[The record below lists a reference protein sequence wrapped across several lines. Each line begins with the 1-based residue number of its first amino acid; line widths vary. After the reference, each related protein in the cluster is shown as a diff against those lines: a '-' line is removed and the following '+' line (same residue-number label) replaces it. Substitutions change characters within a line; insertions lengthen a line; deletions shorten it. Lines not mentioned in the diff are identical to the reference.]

1 MKFRTDF
8 VTNSSD
14 SSFLTFNIQNKA
26 LFDCLTSLG
35 IKFEN
40 VEGGFDD
47 SMVITLPSGESE
59 EIDGFNNWS
68 LPYVTDFHS
77 VSAWLVSM
85 LLWEIE
91 DVDPPKEEEEYSDFS
106 RELIDIFNKADITH
120 LDWEAVESW
129 SRDEMVEDLEAKF
142 GAMDA
147 EMESAEIE
155 HTYGFEGEV
164 GPAIYMEVQQGQ
176 RMTVEYNGDIETQDA
191 EDLRFVVTGKLRYF
205 ENREAIVESI
215 EDKGGVVTES
225 ISKKT
230 DYLICN
236 DVESQTSKL
245 KKAKAL
251 GIPVLS
257 EAAFIRRFCDDDELE
272 ALREQ
277 AEDAD
282 DEFEGLKDLDDVFD
296 EAWDLSSCG
305 GVLDFVMDNGTQPV
319 VMEIWKNGKWV
330 ANGSK

>member
-68 LPYVTDFHS
+68 LPYVTDFNS

-85 LLWEIE
+85 LLWEVE
-91 DVDPPKEEEEYSDFS
+91 DMSPQKEEEEYSDFA

-142 GAMDA
+142 GAMDG

-164 GPAIYMEVQQGQ
+164 GPAIYMEVSQGQ
-176 RMTVEYNGDIETQDA
+176 RMTVDYNGDIETQDA
-191 EDLRFVVTGKLRYF
+191 EGLRFVVTGKLEFF
-205 ENREAIVESI
+205 ENREAIVEVI
-215 EDKGGVVTES
+215 EDLGGTVTES

-230 DYLICN
+230 DYLINN
-236 DVESQTSKL
+236 DVTSETSKN
-245 KKAKAL
+245 KKAKEL
-251 GIPVLS
+251 GITILT
-257 EAAFIRRFCDDDELE
+257 EETFIQLFGCPPEL
-272 ALREQ
+272 LRE
-277 AEDAD
+277 
-282 DEFEGLKDLDDVFD
+282 
-296 EAWDLSSCG
+296 
-305 GVLDFVMDNGTQPV
+305 
-319 VMEIWKNGKWV
+319 
-330 ANGSK
+330 